1 MNPSLVNQLQS
12 KLVVLPRVSDELES
26 LNSAI
31 QDNLVANKTVQKL
44 FKYQFK
50 GLVVCKQPT
59 EVLEKVANETG
70 SAENSSQGCLYIPAP
85 YFDRII
91 VIKSVSDLSRSDAT
105 QTIINSCLHQL
116 LSIKY
121 VVTQAN
127 VRSPPE
133 VHLFLCHP
141 SKLTKSEKIA
151 EIEKELTSG
160 SRFPQIELRVD
171 SFEESL
177 LKQRVEKLISTSKLR
192 HGMPSKIVQYYL
204 DNSQDVSGYLIKT
217 EEMKLLN
224 SELSSLHDVDRVT
237 EVLDFHFPD
246 RRTKLQSI
254 PHINQIE
261 DNMLYCVTEE
271 GELGRLCEYGSYMG
285 EIQIFCQQLLRK
297 LEEPTGILLKSFS
310 QKHLES
316 IINSGH
322 IKPKEFQM
330 DWVYLGSGKI
340 VVFEVGLS
348 EDPKNPW
355 QTFQNKVSQSLT
367 KHLPQMQLIMCSVW
381 QLFHGSDKRLS
392 PDYLKQIL
400 QVCIYCP
407 QLKTESLA
415 QMAQNIKSILAPG
428 DKTASERKFGAILMT
443 QKQNL
448 LDYITFLV
456 SDDTEKGL
464 CLFKLDSNFELI
476 PYDTTPQ
483 QTIFENSGKTED
495 KYIDYLSTLL
505 IIASL
510 NSVHTQGRE
519 ASDSCAL
526 VVDQRYRRSFQ
537 KWLTR
542 DKSTSA
548 SQTVNIDFQI
558 VLSPQQHKILSDD
571 YKTHLII
578 TGQPGT
584 GKTSLLLAK
593 CKIMLENDS
602 IEQILFIYDER
613 KTHFRK
619 LLDKFLKAMF
629 HGILYSKLNIIGIN
643 NEYLKEPD
651 NEKSLTTAVNSYFS
665 RVKFLSIQLEKLLKL
680 NSR

>member
-1 MNPSLVNQLQS
+1 MSPTSVNQLQS
-12 KLVVLPRVSDELES
+12 KLVVVPRVSDKLES
-26 LNSAI
+26 LNRAI
-31 QDNLVANKTVQKL
+31 QDILVANKTVQKL
-44 FKYQFK
+44 VKYQFK

-70 SAENSSQGCLYIPAP
+70 SAENSSQGCLYIPDP

-91 VIKSVSDLSRSDAT
+91 VIKSVSDLSRSDAA

-151 EIEKELTSG
+151 EIEKKLTSG
-160 SRFPQIELRVD
+160 SRFPQIDFRVD

-177 LKQRVEKLISTSKLR
+177 LKQRVEKFISTSKLR

-204 DNSQDVSGYLIKT
+204 ENSQDVSGYLIKT

-316 IINSGH
+316 IINSAH

-348 EDPKNPW
+348 EDPTKPW

-381 QLFHGSDKRLS
+381 QFFHGSDKRLS

-400 QVCIYCP
+400 QVCIYCL
-407 QLKTESLA
+407 QLKTESLD

-443 QKQNL
+443 EKQNL

-464 CLFKLDSNFELI
+464 CLCKLDSNFELI
-476 PYDTTPQ
+476 PCDTTP
-483 QTIFENSGKTED
+483 QTIFENSSQTED

-510 NSVHTQGRE
+510 NSVHPQGRG
-519 ASDSCAL
+519 ATDSCAL
-526 VVDQRYRRSFQ
+526 DVDQRYRPSFQ
-537 KWLTR
+537 KWATK
-542 DKSTSA
+542 DKSANT
-548 SQTVNIDFQI
+548 SQTVNLDFQI
-558 VLSPQQHKILSDD
+558 VLSPQQHKILSDHE
-571 YKTHLII
+571 KTHLII

-602 IEQILFIYDER
+602 IEQILFLYDER

-619 LLDKFLKAMF
+619 LLDKFLKTMF
-629 HGILYSKLNIIGIN
+629 HVNLHSKLNIIGIN

-651 NEKSLTTAVNSYFS
+651 NEKSLTTAVNS
-665 RVKFLSIQLEKLLKL
+665 
-680 NSR
+680 